1 MKMTN
6 KELLEIALQQ
16 SAYDC
21 NSKAE
26 DYLSTVII
34 MIVILSRALSQK
46 HIYIKTQYTQN
57 ASGIF
62 ILPQIWENKF
72 ISPIRI

>member
-34 MIVILSRALSQK
+34 MIVILSMIICSSLSVGAVTNQMNRR
-46 HIYIKTQYTQN
+46 Q
-57 ASGIF
+57 A
-62 ILPQIWENKF
+62 
-72 ISPIRI
+72 

>member
-26 DYLSTVII
+26 DFLSERN
-34 MIVILSRALSQK
+34 IVTISKANP
-46 HIYIKTQYTQN
+46 N
-57 ASGIF
+57 ARKY
-62 ILPQIWENKF
+62 EVNE
-72 ISPIRI
+72 IRYRNVL

>member
-26 DYLSTVII
+26 VFLSERN
-34 MIVILSRALSQK
+34 IV
-46 HIYIKTQYTQN
+46 T
-57 ASGIF
+57 
-62 ILPQIWENKF
+62 
-72 ISPIRI
+72 ISKANPMQGNMRLKNEIRYRNVL